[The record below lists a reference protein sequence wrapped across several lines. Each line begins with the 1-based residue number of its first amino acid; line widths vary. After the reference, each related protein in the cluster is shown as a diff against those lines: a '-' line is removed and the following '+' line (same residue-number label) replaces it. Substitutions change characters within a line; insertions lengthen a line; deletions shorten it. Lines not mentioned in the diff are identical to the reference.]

1 MRLPYMG
8 HRAGGLLLPAGFDV
22 TFTTREIRMTDEP
35 TTERVAV
42 RWRIPAAIG
51 MVVAGIGVAA
61 IIVGATTGGTAAKSA
76 TAAAA
81 PAAQFLNAP
90 SASPGSSP
98 AADDDGNGWAGPGC
112 RMDGRGMMG
121 GPGMAGGRGMMGG
134 RMGGRGM
141 FGGISITSIAGSQ
154 LALKTVDGWT
164 RTIDATGA
172 TIEKG
177 GKTAT
182 IADLKVGDQVAL
194 KQTRNTDGT
203 FTVTAIA
210 VVQPRVAGTV
220 TAVDA
225 STITVTQPDGTA
237 KTVNVTPS
245 TTYASGRKAADKS
258 AVVVGSRV
266 MIRGDL
272 AADGTFTATAVDVKP
287 ASGPNGGPGGP
298 PGKDDHGMPGSGP
311 NGGPGG
317 PDSGPDDG
325 GQDGDGA

>member
-1 MRLPYMG
+1 VRLPYMG

-22 TFTTREIRMTDEP
+22 TFTTREIRMTDQP

-76 TAAAA
+76 TATAA

-90 SASPGSSP
+90 GASPGSSP
-98 AADDDGNGWAGPGC
+98 TAGDDGNGWVGP
-112 RMDGRGMMG
+112 
-121 GPGMAGGRGMMGG
+121 GGRGMMDGPGMADGRMGGRGMAGG

-141 FGGISITSIAGSQ
+141 FGGISITSIAGPQ
-154 LALKTVDGWT
+154 LSLGTVDGWT

-182 IADLKVGDQVAL
+182 LADLKVGDQVAFQ
-194 KQTRNTDGT
+194 QTRNTDGT

-210 VVQPRVAGTV
+210 VVQPHVGGTV

-225 STITVTQPDGTA
+225 STITVTQPDGIA
-237 KTVNVTPS
+237 KTVKVTAS
-245 TTYASGRKAADKS
+245 TTYTSGRKAADKS

-266 MIRGDL
+266 SIRGDL

-287 ASGPNGGPGGP
+287 AGGPNGGPGDPNGGPGGP
-298 PGKDDHGMPGSGP
+298 S
-311 NGGPGG
+311 GGPGG
-317 PDSGPDDG
+317 PDSSPDDG
-325 GQDGDGA
+325 GPDGDGA